1 MAKPI
6 KVWDGTNWI
15 DVAIKI
21 PSIPAY
27 ATEAAL
33 GVLSDT
39 VDTKANLSGATFT
52 GFITL
57 HADPSQAMHAAT
69 KQYVDAVAEGLHI
82 HASVGAAT
90 TANISNFSSP
100 PATIDG
106 VTLVDALRILVKN
119 QTTTSQNGI
128 YVFSSSTGA
137 LTRATDFN
145 SVSEI
150 QGGDFVFVTGG
161 TQNDN
166 TGWVQTETVTSI
178 GTDPILF
185 QQFSGAGTVTA
196 GTNISVTGN
205 QVSVINNPTFSQ
217 VVTASSG
224 VAFSDG
230 TQTKQ
235 GVPSIS
241 SFVSKTA
248 SYTLDDLSLRDN
260 IIEVNSASATT
271 ITIPPDSSL
280 NFPAGASLDVIQIGS
295 GEVTIAAG
303 AGVTVNST
311 PGLKLRTQWSSCTL
325 LKRASNTWLVYGD
338 LKA

>member
-6 KVWDGTNWI
+6 KVWNGTEWV

-21 PSIPAY
+21 PAIPTY

-33 GVLSDT
+33 GVLSDSI
-39 VDTKANLSGATFT
+39 DGKANLSGATFT
-52 GFITL
+52 GFISL
-57 HADPSQAMHAAT
+57 HADPTQAMHAVT
-69 KQYVDAVAEGLHI
+69 KQYVDSIAEGLHI
-82 HASVGAAT
+82 HESVDAAT
-90 TANISNFSSP
+90 TSNISNLSSA

-106 VTLVDALRILVKN
+106 VTLTNNMRVLVKN

-128 YVFSSSTGA
+128 YSYNSSTGA

-150 QGGDFVFVTGG
+150 QGGDFVFVTAG
-161 TQNDN
+161 TLYNN
-166 TGWVQTETVTSI
+166 TGWVQTEIVTTL
-178 GTDPILF
+178 GTDPIIF
-185 QQFSGAGTVTA
+185 DQFSGAGTVTA
-196 GTNISVTGN
+196 GTNTSVNGT
-205 QVSVINNPTFSQ
+205 QVSVINNPTFSGL
-217 VVTASSG
+217 VTASSG
-224 VAFSDG
+224 VAYSDG

-248 SYTLDDLSLRDN
+248 SYTLDDLTLRDN

-271 ITIPPDSSL
+271 VTIPPDSSL
-280 NFPAGASLDVIQIGS
+280 NFPTGASLDVIQIGS

>member
-6 KVWDGTNWI
+6 KVWSGSEWI

-21 PSIPAY
+21 PAGASY

-33 GVLSDT
+33 GALSAT
-39 VDTKANLSGATFT
+39 VDSKANLSGATFS

-57 HADPSQAMHAAT
+57 HADPTQAMHAVT

-90 TANISNFSSP
+90 TSNISNLSSAP
-100 PATIDG
+100 SAIDN
-106 VTLVDALRILVKN
+106 VTLTNNMRVLVKN

-128 YVFSSSTGA
+128 YVYNSSTGA
-137 LTRATDFN
+137 LTRASDFDTAG
-145 SVSEI
+145 EI
-150 QGGDFVFVTGG
+150 DGGDFVFVTGG

-166 TGWVQTETVTSI
+166 TGWVQTENVTSI
-178 GTDPILF
+178 GTDPIIF
-185 QQFSGAGTVTA
+185 QQFSGNGTVTA

-205 QVSVINNPTFSQ
+205 QISVINNPTFSQ

-230 TQTKQ
+230 TQTKV

-241 SFVSKTA
+241 SFVSRTS
-248 SYTLDDLSLRDN
+248 SYTLDDLTLRDN
-260 IIEVNSASATT
+260 IIEMNSSSATT
-271 ITIPPDSSL
+271 VTIPPDSSL
-280 NFPAGASLDVIQIGS
+280 NLPVGSSLDVIQIGS

-303 AGVTVNST
+303 VGVTINAT

-338 LKA
+338 LKP